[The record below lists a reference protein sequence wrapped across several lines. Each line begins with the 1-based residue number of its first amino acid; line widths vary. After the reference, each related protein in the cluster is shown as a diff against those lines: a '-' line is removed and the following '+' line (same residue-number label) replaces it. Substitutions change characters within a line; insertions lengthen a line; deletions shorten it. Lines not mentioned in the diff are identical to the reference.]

1 MTWIQREVT
10 LQARARGFHVVTE
23 EIVEQVP
30 EIEELNVGQAHIFI
44 RHTSASLALNESV
57 SPAVRGDMERHF
69 REMVP
74 EGAPYYEHTLEG
86 PDDMPAHIKAVLL
99 GSSLTVPIRN
109 GRLALGRWQ
118 GVYLCE
124 HRNNGGRR
132 RLMVTLHGER

>member
-1 MTWIQREVT
+1 MTWIQREIT
-10 LQARARGFHVVTE
+10 LQARDRGFHVVTE
-23 EIVEQVP
+23 EIVDQMP
-30 EIEELNVGQAHIFI
+30 EIEDFGVGLAHIFI

-57 SPAVRGDMERHF
+57 SPDVRGDMERHF

-86 PDDMPAHIKAVLL
+86 PEDMPAHIKAVLL
-99 GSSLTVPIRN
+99 GSSLTIPISD
-109 GRLALGRWQ
+109 GHLALGRWQ